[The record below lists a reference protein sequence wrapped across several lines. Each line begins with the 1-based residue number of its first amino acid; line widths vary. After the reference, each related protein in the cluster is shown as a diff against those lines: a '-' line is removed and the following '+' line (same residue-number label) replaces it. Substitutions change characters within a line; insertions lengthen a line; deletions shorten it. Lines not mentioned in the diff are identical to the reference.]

1 MDLETENR
9 IAAILMKEAAELH
22 RQAEREGVHAYLQ
35 QRKVRTRPNSRF
47 LTATVLGVQQANRAE
62 EIREMWRVRRNEV
75 NLDNKRG
82 NSRDESSR
90 SHGHYSSSPT
100 SSSSRRRH
108 SSKIDD
114 DLPDYRKRGND
125 HHLRDD
131 SLENEEIEDDSLGDE
146 DIEEFL
152 NSRVKRGRGTVGSRM
167 DETGPYLPPSD
178 SNEKLLDTRV
188 REDWEDRIVGPE
200 KPAFLKSQSSFD
212 YESEKLYRKKA
223 KKDEALS
230 LTRPDSKKHK
240 RKEDKHKHKKRKYK
254 KQKRC
259 SKSID

>member
-9 IAAILMKEAAELH
+9 IAAILMKEAAEL
-22 RQAEREGVHAYLQ
+22 RREAEREGVHAYLQ

-47 LTATVLGVQQANRAE
+47 LTATVLGVQQGIANRAE

-90 SHGHYSSSPT
+90 THGRYSSSPT
-100 SSSSRRRH
+100 SSSSRHRH

-114 DLPDYRKRGND
+114 DLRDSRKRGRGR
-125 HHLRDD
+125 HLRDD
-131 SLENEEIEDDSLGDE
+131 SPGDEEIEGDCLGDE

-152 NSRVKRGRGTVGSRM
+152 NSRIRM

-188 REDWEDRIVGPE
+188 REDWEDRIFGPE
-200 KPAFLKSQSSFD
+200 KPVFLNLQKSFD
-212 YESEKLYRKKA
+212 CESDKHDRKKV
-223 KKDEALS
+223 KKDETANLK
-230 LTRPDSKKHK
+230 RPDSKKHK
-240 RKEDKHKHKKRKYK
+240 RKEDKHRHKKKKDKKRKH
-254 KQKRC
+254 R
-259 SKSID
+259 SKSIE